1 MQRYF
6 IKMAFNGANYHGW
19 QIQENADT
27 VQAEVEN
34 ALSVLLAANIEVT
47 GAGRTDTGV
56 HAREF
61 FAHFEVETVFEKDF
75 IDDLVYRMN
84 SIVPSDISI
93 IDIFPVRSDV
103 HARFSALSR
112 TYRYY
117 ICRAKDPFNNNFA
130 WRIYGDMNVDAM
142 NEAANTLFDYID
154 FTSFSKLHSDV
165 KTNNCKIMQARWT
178 EESLPTGEAGGFLVF
193 TITADRFLR
202 NMVRAITGTLVDV
215 GKGKISIQVFRNII
229 EAKNRGDAG
238 YSVPAK
244 GLFLEKIEYPK
255 DIFLI
260 KE

>member
-61 FAHFEVETVFEKDF
+61 FAHFEVESPFEKDF

-93 IDIFPVRSDV
+93 IDIFPVKNDI
-103 HARFSALSR
+103 HARFTALSR

-117 ICRAKDPFNNNFA
+117 ICRAKDPFNNNYA
-130 WRIYGDMNVDAM
+130 WRIYGDMNVDDM

-154 FTSFSKLHSDV
+154 FTSFSKLHTDV
-165 KTNNCKIMQARWT
+165 KTNNCKIMHAMWT
-178 EESLPTGEAGGFLVF
+178 EENGFLIF

-215 GKGKISIQVFRNII
+215 GKGKISILEFRNII

-244 GLFLEKIEYPK
+244 GLFLEKIEYLA
-255 DIFLI
+255 DIFLTP
-260 KE
+260 EL

>member
-34 ALSVLLAANIEVT
+34 ALSVLLNANIDVT

-56 HAREF
+56 HAREY
-61 FAHFEVETVFEKDF
+61 FAHFEVETFYDKEF

-84 SIVPSDISI
+84 SIVPSDISV
-93 IDIFPVRSDV
+93 IDIFPVKPEV
-103 HARFSALSR
+103 HARFTALSR

-117 ICRAKDPFNNNFA
+117 ICRSKDPFNNNYA

-142 NEAANTLFDYID
+142 NEATATLFDYID

-165 KTNNCKIMQARWT
+165 KTNNCRIMHAKWT
-178 EESLPTGEAGGFLVF
+178 EENGFLVF

-215 GKGKISIQVFRNII
+215 GKGRISVEEFRNII

-244 GLFLEKIEYPK
+244 GLFLEKIEYPEA
-255 DIFLI
+255 IFL
-260 KE
+260 

>member
-1 MQRYF
+1 
-6 IKMAFNGANYHGW
+6 MAFNGANYHGW

-61 FAHFEVETVFEKDF
+61 FAHFEVESPFEKDF

-93 IDIFPVRSDV
+93 IDIFPVKNDI
-103 HARFSALSR
+103 HARFTALSR

-117 ICRAKDPFNNNFA
+117 ICRAKDPFNNNYA
-130 WRIYGDMNVDAM
+130 WRIYGDMNVDDM

-154 FTSFSKLHSDV
+154 FTSFSKLHTDV
-165 KTNNCKIMQARWT
+165 KTNNCKIMHAMWT
-178 EESLPTGEAGGFLVF
+178 EENGFLIF

-215 GKGKISIQVFRNII
+215 GKGKISILEFRNII

-244 GLFLEKIEYPK
+244 GLFLEKIEYLA
-255 DIFLI
+255 DIFLTP
-260 KE
+260 EL

>member
-1 MQRYF
+1 
-6 IKMAFNGANYHGW
+6 
-19 QIQENADT
+19 
-27 VQAEVEN
+27 VEN

-61 FAHFEVETVFEKDF
+61 FAHFEVESPFEKDF

-93 IDIFPVRSDV
+93 IDIFPVKNDI
-103 HARFSALSR
+103 HARFTALSR

-117 ICRAKDPFNNNFA
+117 ICRAKDPFNNNYA
-130 WRIYGDMNVDAM
+130 WRIYGDMNVDDM

-154 FTSFSKLHSDV
+154 FTSFSKLHTDV
-165 KTNNCKIMQARWT
+165 KTNNCKIMHAMWT
-178 EESLPTGEAGGFLVF
+178 EENGFLIF

-215 GKGKISIQVFRNII
+215 GKGKISILEFRNII

-244 GLFLEKIEYPK
+244 GLFLEKIKYPA
-255 DIFLI
+255 DIFLTP
-260 KE
+260 EL